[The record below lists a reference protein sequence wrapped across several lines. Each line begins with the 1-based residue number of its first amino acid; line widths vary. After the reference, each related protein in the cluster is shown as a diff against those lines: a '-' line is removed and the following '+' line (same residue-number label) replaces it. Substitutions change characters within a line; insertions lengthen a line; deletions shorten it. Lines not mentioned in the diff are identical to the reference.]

1 MTYKLPGIIDPSPI
15 AVLLMALLSVPS
27 LAEQLV
33 PAQTVGISAER
44 LQRVATLSQRYVDEG
59 RVAGM
64 VTPRVPPWQAGA
76 GPGRRRD
83 GPGQRIANADGYAVS
98 YLLHDQS
105 RDCGGG
111 THFI

>member
-1 MTYKLPGIIDPSPI
+1 MTYKLPRIIDPSPI

-44 LQRVATLSQRYVDEG
+44 LQRVDTLSQRYVDEG

-64 VTPRVPPWQAGA
+64 VTLVSRHGRLVQARAEGA
-76 GPGRRRD
+76 MGLDNALPMQMD
-83 GPGQRIANADGYAVS
+83 TLFRIYS
-98 YLLHDQS
+98 M
-105 RDCGGG
+105 
-111 THFI
+111 TKP